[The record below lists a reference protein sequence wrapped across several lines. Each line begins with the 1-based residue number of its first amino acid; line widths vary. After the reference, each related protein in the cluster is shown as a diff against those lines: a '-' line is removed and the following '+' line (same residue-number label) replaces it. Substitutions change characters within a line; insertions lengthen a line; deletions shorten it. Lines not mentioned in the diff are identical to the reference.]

1 MIQQAKIKT
10 RIQLPR
16 EFCELDA
23 IRYVASRYG
32 TSPEQVL
39 EHYLTQTGTLCP
51 DQAPDDRYELE
62 PNEIALFRDLGVQP
76 SVIEIV

>member
-1 MIQQAKIKT
+1 MIQQTK
-10 RIQLPR
+10 IQLSR
-16 EFCELDA
+16 ELCELDA

-32 TSPEQVL
+32 TTPEQVL
-39 EHYLTQTGTLCP
+39 AHYLMQTGAVCT
-51 DQAPDDRYELE
+51 DHASDDSYTLE